1 MMRRFAL
8 ALLAALVLSGCA
20 TAPMVVAP
28 VAPSIAKAQT
38 EEVELV
44 ATATTAKDE
53 ASDLSATLET
63 LPAIPEPVKAQAKAL
78 ANVTAKQ
85 VELLETHTATLATA
99 QGEAQAATVTMAK
112 TSAAAAKAEVKA
124 AKSSGWIVGLGAALA
139 GLLLI
144 IAGYVIGKIRGIFK

>member
-8 ALLAALVLSGCA
+8 ALLVALALSGCA

-28 VAPSIAKAQT
+28 IAPSIAKAQT

-44 ATATTAKDE
+44 ATAKTAKDE
-53 ASDLSATLET
+53 AADLSAALDA
-63 LPAIPEPVKAQAKAL
+63 LPSVPEPVKAQAVAL

-85 VELLETHTATLATA
+85 VKLLETHTATLAKA

-112 TSAAAAKAEVKA
+112 TSASATKAEIKA
-124 AKSSGWIVGLGAALA
+124 AKSSGWIVGLGSALV
-139 GLLLI
+139 GLLLL
-144 IAGYVIGKIRGIFK
+144 IAGYVIGKMKGIFK